1 MSLFSPIMCALGWHE
16 PKRRDVKWDGRN
28 YRGECRHCGTEIIR
42 ISRKTWRKPKEPAD
56 A

>member
-1 MSLFSPIMCALGWHE
+1 MTFLSSILCALGWHN

-42 ISRKTWRKPKEPAD
+42 ISRKNWRKAKEPG
-56 A
+56 